1 MLPKAIARPI
11 EQLREPITSAV
22 IFYSIP
28 QKSKPERF
36 ETCLI
41 LGNAFSLLPQPP
53 SANSFLLTAAS
64 LQHLLHTLTGFDP
77 STSHLSLGYRQ
88 GLWALGYGRRL
99 MVRRF

>member
-1 MLPKAIARPI
+1 MID
-11 EQLREPITSAV
+11 SMS
-22 IFYSIP
+22 F
-28 QKSKPERF
+28 SKQFWIKFRKWCRINKEKIF